1 MKRFGL
7 VIVGGGLASAR
18 AIAAYREAGGEGE
31 IALLSKDA
39 ALPYHRPPLSKDYL
53 RGETQDA
60 PLVEDE
66 AFYVARGVEVMLET
80 PVVDVAPRERT
91 VTTKDGVRYGYDRL
105 LIATGANPRR
115 LSAPGADL
123 EGVFSLRTLADGDA
137 IRAAVTGAERAVV
150 VGGGFIGMEVA
161 ASLRVL
167 DIGVTLV
174 HRGAGLLEQ
183 LGSPELSREL
193 AALYGAKGVDLLLG
207 EEVAEF
213 GGPRELAS
221 VSTKSGK
228 RIDADVAV
236 VGVGVLPAVDF
247 LHGSGLPV
255 ADGVI
260 VNERYETGA
269 PGILAVGDVANFV
282 DPLYRRRR
290 RIEHWSNADYQ
301 GADVGRVLA
310 GRAGGYDTVSSFF
323 SDIFDLE
330 LIVLGDVGRIDALAT
345 DGSLADRDLVVE
357 YGHRGR
363 LVGALAVSPSDKLVA
378 RLDRRIATR
387 APARPPA
394 LVRERAAAASGG

>member
-39 ALPYHRPPLSKDYL
+39 TLPYHRPPLSKDYL
-53 RGETQDA
+53 RGETRDA

-66 AFYVARGVEVMLET
+66 AFYDARDVEVMLEA
-80 PVVDVAPRERT
+80 PVVAVAPRERT
-91 VTTKDGVRYGYDRL
+91 LTTKDGVGYGYDRL
-105 LIATGANPRR
+105 LIATGAQPRR
-115 LSAPGADL
+115 LSVPGLDL
-123 EGVFSLRTLADGDA
+123 EGVFSLRTLADADA
-137 IRAAVTGAERAVV
+137 IRVAVTRAEHAVV

-161 ASLRVL
+161 ASLRML
-167 DIGVTLV
+167 DLGVTLV
-174 HRGAGLLEQ
+174 HRGTGLFEQ
-183 LGSPELSREL
+183 FGSQQLSDEL
-193 AALYGAKGVDLLLG
+193 AALYRAKGVELLLE

-213 GGPRELAS
+213 GGPRQLAF
-221 VSTKSGK
+221 VTTKSGR
-228 RIDADVAV
+228 RIDADIAV
-236 VGVGVLPAVDF
+236 VGVGALPAVDF
-247 LHGSGLPV
+247 LHGSGLPL
-255 ADGVI
+255 ADGVV

-269 PGILAVGDVANFV
+269 PGIFAVGDVANFV

-301 GADVGRVLA
+301 GTDVGRVLA

-330 LIVLGDVGRIDALAT
+330 LIVLGDVSRYDALIT
-345 DGSLADRDLVVE
+345 DGSLADRDLAVE

-363 LVGALAVSPSDKLVA
+363 LVGAVAVSPSDEIVA
-378 RLDRRIATR
+378 RLDRRIAAR
-387 APARPPA
+387 APAGAA
-394 LVRERAAAASGG
+394 LVGERAVTATGG